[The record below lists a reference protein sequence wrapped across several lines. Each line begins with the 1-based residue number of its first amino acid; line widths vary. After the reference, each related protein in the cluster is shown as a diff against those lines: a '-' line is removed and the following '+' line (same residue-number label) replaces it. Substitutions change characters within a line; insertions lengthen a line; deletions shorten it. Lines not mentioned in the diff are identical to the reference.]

1 MKKINGYFVPDA
13 TEIKNAIKSARSY
26 ANSTGNS
33 VQAWFDTVDGEF
45 HREEFVDG
53 NSYVN
58 LPDYCFN
65 IGMTY
70 GNEAETAEMI
80 ENYVNGN
87 N

>member
-13 TEIKNAIKSARSY
+13 AEIKNAIKSARSY
-26 ANSTGNS
+26 ANSTGNA

-58 LPDYCFN
+58 LPNYCFN
-65 IGMTY
+65 IGMAY
-70 GNEAETAEMI
+70 GDEMETAEMI

-87 N
+87 S